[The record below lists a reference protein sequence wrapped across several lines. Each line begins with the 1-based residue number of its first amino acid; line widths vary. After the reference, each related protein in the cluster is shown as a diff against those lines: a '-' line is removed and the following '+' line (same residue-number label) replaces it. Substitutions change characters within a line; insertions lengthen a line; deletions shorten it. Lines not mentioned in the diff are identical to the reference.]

1 MITEE
6 MTKSQFI
13 VEVLQRDVKNI
24 YLAQLLIAEKNI
36 RLQGQDL
43 QQKKRRGP
51 KIGTRTGDLLQ
62 SLQNPKYSIAGVNGA
77 FRVEANNAIQTRF
90 LDMKHLGNWKIYN
103 RQVWGILYRNSL
115 FDVKYGYGSQIRN
128 HLGEALHRAFENAK
142 K

>member
-43 QQKKRRGP
+43 QQKK
-51 KIGTRTGDLLQ
+51 
-62 SLQNPKYSIAGVNGA
+62 
-77 FRVEANNAIQTRF
+77 NA
-90 LDMKHLGNWKIYN
+90 
-103 RQVWGILYRNSL
+103 
-115 FDVKYGYGSQIRN
+115 
-128 HLGEALHRAFENAK
+128 
-142 K
+142 